1 MPPVTTAPETDAMT
15 SNFKGSQLAHLGKK
29 FAIQFTQNS
38 PLTDDER
45 MSVVLTQLIAILIRP

>member
-29 FAIQFTQNS
+29 FAIQFAQGA
-38 PLTDDER
+38 PLTSAKQI
-45 MSVVLTQLIAILIRP
+45 SVVLTQLIAIQIRP